1 MRTLSKSKL
10 LAYRQCPKRLWLEIH
25 QPARRTD
32 STDAQA
38 RFDQGHEVGEL
49 ARSLYDPQKTGS
61 TLDPYTEGW
70 AQAFARTQA
79 LLALSA
85 PIFEAS
91 FSAHG
96 ALSLA
101 DVLLPV
107 KSGQGTLWRMV
118 EVKSSTGVKD
128 YHRDDI
134 AVQTYVA
141 QSAGLPLHS
150 VALAHIDSSWVY
162 PGGGDYRGLLT
173 EVDLTEE
180 AVARHDEVAQWI
192 AEAQAVA
199 LISHAP
205 AVTTGSQ
212 CSKPFECGFLTH
224 CRSHEAQPEYPV
236 QWLPRVQSKTLKQ
249 HLTALPSQEQRD
261 VPDEL
266 LNVIQLRVKQLSLSG
281 ETYFNA
287 DGAMQQLKAHKAHEA
302 PLYFLD
308 FETIQFAVPRW
319 AGTRP
324 YQQIPFQFSCHFLS
338 ASEQLSHAEFLDLSG
353 GNPSLALADALIEAC
368 GDAGAILAYSAG
380 FEKSR
385 IRELA
390 QRFPHL
396 QPRLLAIVNRIVDLL
411 PVAQQHYYHP
421 DMQGSW
427 SIKRVLPA
435 LVPSLSYDALDGVQH
450 GGDAVATYAR
460 AINAATSPEEKASL
474 DVQLRRY
481 CTLDTYA
488 MVRIWQVFSNKE
500 SQTL

>member
-1 MRTLSKSKL
+1 MRTLSKSRL
-10 LAYRQCPKRLWLEIH
+10 LAYRQCAKRLWLEIH
-25 QPARRTD
+25 QPALKAD
-32 STDAQA
+32 SADAQA

-70 AQAFARTQA
+70 DQAFARTQA

-141 QSAGLPLHS
+141 RSAGLPLHS

-173 EVDLTEE
+173 EVDLTDE
-180 AVARHDEVAQWI
+180 AVSRHDEVAQWI
-192 AEAQAVA
+192 NDAQAVA
-199 LISHAP
+199 STGQAP
-205 AVTTGSQ
+205 AMATGPQ
-212 CSKPFECGFLTH
+212 CSKPFECGFLAH
-224 CRSHEAQPEYPV
+224 CRSQEVQPAYPV
-236 QWLPRVQSKTLKQ
+236 QWLPRVQAKTLKQ
-249 HLTALPSQEQRD
+249 HLTALPSQELQD

-287 DGAMQQLKAHKAHEA
+287 EGAMQLLRAHKAHEA

-324 YQQIPFQFSCHFLS
+324 YQQIPFQFSCHFLN
-338 ASEQLSHAEFLDLSG
+338 ASDQLSHAEFLDLSG
-353 GNPSLALADALIEAC
+353 NDPSLPLAEELIKAC

-396 QPRLLAIVNRIVDLL
+396 QARLLAIVNRIVDLL

-427 SIKRVLPA
+427 SIKKVLPA
-435 LVPSLSYDALDGVQH
+435 LVPSLSYDALEGVQH
-450 GGDAVATYAR
+450 GGGAVAAYIQ
-460 AINAATSPEEKASL
+460 AINEATSLEEKANL
-474 DVQLRRY
+474 DAQLRRY

-488 MVRIWQVFSNKE
+488 MVRLWQVFAKRGD
-500 SQTL
+500 LAL